1 MRSALAILT
10 YVPEN
15 AHPELLSRLPEAIR
29 SLEQT
34 GYTDDVFIVDDG
46 SRCNS
51 HIRYLESLKGRYQV
65 TRRKKNGGVCRGKN
79 TCIRL
84 LRESE
89 VEVGFLAEDDIA
101 FRAGWSHQYLAAHH
115 VTGIHHFSWAWDQD
129 PSGLM
134 QKFNREIN
142 GHPIVQ
148 TSRLNGVFLTF
159 TPAVIEQ
166 VGGFKLLPGKWGHT
180 HTNWTMRIVKSG
192 LAPYFSDVC
201 HSNQFID
208 INRFGFQSAV
218 SDEEKKNCER
228 INRSHYRDLSRI
240 YYPLDE

>member
-15 AHPELLSRLPEAIR
+15 AHPELLNRLPEAIQ
-29 SLEQT
+29 SLEKT
-34 GYTDDVFIVDDG
+34 GYTEDVFIVDDG
-46 SRCNS
+46 SRCSS

-65 TRRKKNGGVCRGKN
+65 IRRELNGGVCRGKN

-84 LRESE
+84 LRDSE
-89 VEVGFLAEDDIA
+89 VEVGFLAEDDID
-101 FRAGWSHQYLAAHH
+101 FRAGWYLQYLAAHR
-115 VTGIHHFSWAWDQD
+115 VTGIHHFSWAWDRD

-134 QKFNREIN
+134 QKNIRKIN
-142 GHPIVQ
+142 GHQIVQ

-166 VGGFKLLPGKWGHT
+166 VGGSRLLPGKWGHT
-180 HTNWTMRIVKSG
+180 HTNWTLRIVKSD
-192 LAPYFSDVC
+192 LAPFFSDVC
-201 HSNQFID
+201 HSNQFIG

-228 INRSHYRDLSRI
+228 INRSPYRDLSRI
-240 YYPLDE
+240 YCPLEE